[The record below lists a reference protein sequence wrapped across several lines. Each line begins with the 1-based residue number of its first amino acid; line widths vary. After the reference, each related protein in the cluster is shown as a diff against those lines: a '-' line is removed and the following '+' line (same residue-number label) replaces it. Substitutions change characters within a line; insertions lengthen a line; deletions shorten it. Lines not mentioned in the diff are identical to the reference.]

1 MTLKLAFLALAV
13 VFIAA
18 LAVALVRSRLEK
30 TKQAPSLIS
39 FLLGGRQLGKMSIV
53 NLLLSSSFG
62 LNAIFYAAW
71 LGYSI
76 GLWGVVIQAAWAVS
90 FLLLI
95 PYSNKLDTSN
105 SLHDFLG
112 HRFGNPTRKVAA
124 LCSLVG
130 MMYLMGWEV
139 GIGEA
144 SFQTFFASSS
154 DISTAEA
161 LSYGNWFTLAVVVG
175 TLLYTALGGLQ
186 GNAAVDKLLNFLKVT
201 ILIVVTILLL
211 GSFHE
216 TPGRSFGQA
225 VFPSWETMVEN
236 LGVWGLIT
244 NIIFNLSWQFV
255 DNSTWQSLIAGSN
268 TEVKATRWNLR
279 MSAFAVFLTVGLFGT
294 LLGVALANTEGVTPD
309 NLLALAVQSSPWA
322 GALLTFAMFIVI
334 VACMMS
340 LLDGLLLASA
350 LTIVVDL
357 MRSSEGAAAE
367 SDKTSALFT
376 TRIALL
382 IVAGLSI
389 WGIRYIL
396 GLSGASLFDFV
407 YIVIITQLALF
418 GPVLLG
424 LLTNREAPRPMWLAV
439 VLALI
444 VGFGTI
450 AIGTIT
456 ETKFLLDGAG
466 TFTILASVLVG
477 LIITYATKSSRTTL

>member
-13 VFIAA
+13 VFLAA
-18 LAVALVRSRLEK
+18 LVVALIRIRLEK
-30 TKQAPSLIS
+30 TKQAPSLLS

-95 PYSNKLDTSN
+95 PYSKKLDTSN

-112 HRFGNPTRKVAA
+112 HRFGSLTRKVAA
-124 LCSLVG
+124 LCSLIG

-144 SFQTFFASSS
+144 SFQTFFASSN
-154 DISTAEA
+154 DITSAEA

-201 ILIVVTILLL
+201 ILVVVTILLF
-211 GSFHE
+211 GSFQE
-216 TPGRSFGQA
+216 TPDRSFAQA
-225 VFPSWETMVEN
+225 MFPSWGTMVEN
-236 LGVWGLIT
+236 LGVWGLVT
-244 NIIFNLSWQFV
+244 NVIFNLSWQFV

-268 TEVKATRWNLR
+268 TEEKATKWNLR

-309 NLLALAVQSSPWA
+309 NLLALAVQSSPWT

-357 MRSSEGAAAE
+357 MRKREGADDA
-367 SDKTSALFT
+367 SDKRSALLT
-376 TRIALL
+376 ARIALVV
-382 IVAGLSI
+382 VAALSI

-424 LLTNREAPRPMWLAV
+424 LIANRDAPSPMWLAI
-439 VLALI
+439 VLGLV

-450 AIGTIT
+450 AAGTLT
-456 ETKFLLDGAG
+456 ETKLLLDGAG
-466 TFTILASVLVG
+466 TFALVASFIAAFTIAKWRMNHP
-477 LIITYATKSSRTTL
+477 A